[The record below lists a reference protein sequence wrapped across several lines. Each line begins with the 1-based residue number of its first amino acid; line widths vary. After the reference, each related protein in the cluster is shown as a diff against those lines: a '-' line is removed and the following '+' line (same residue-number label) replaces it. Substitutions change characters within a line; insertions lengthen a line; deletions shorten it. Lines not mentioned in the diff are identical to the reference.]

1 MARVSDLKPYQS
13 PEHQSFQ
20 LGQGPGGVLLI
31 HGFPGTPAEVRGIGE
46 ALADSGWHARGP
58 LLPGF
63 GPDIVNLAQK
73 QRKDWLEAVG
83 TEWEALLADHDPC
96 VLIGFSM
103 GGALALHLAQ
113 HIPPGR
119 LVLIS
124 PFWRL
129 PGLLPRL
136 VPVLKMVL
144 PEMRPFKDADFDAP
158 EVQAGFQRL
167 LPDIDLDDPEVRGYL
182 QEEITLPLSVIDE
195 VFRLGAEAHR
205 LAKAVSV
212 PTLVIQGRDDQMVR
226 PELTRKL
233 VKRLGDG
240 QLDGQLVYREI
251 GGPHELIHEGS
262 EQQSEVIEL
271 ISDFLKKKS

>member
-1 MARVSDLKPYQS
+1 VAVGDLKPYQN
-13 PEHQSFQ
+13 PEHQPFQ
-20 LGQGPGGVLLI
+20 FGEGPGGVLLI
-31 HGFPGTPAEVRGIGE
+31 HGFPGTPAEVRGIGQ
-46 ALADSGWHARGP
+46 ALAANGWHARGP

-63 GPDIVNLAQK
+63 GPDIVNLAEK
-73 QRKDWLEAVG
+73 RREEWLEAVG
-83 TEWEALLADHDPC
+83 AEWGALLADHDPC

-103 GGALALHLAQ
+103 GGALTLHLAQ
-113 HIPPGR
+113 RFPPDR
-119 LVLIS
+119 LVLIA

-136 VPVLKMVL
+136 VPVLKLVM

-167 LPDIDLDDPEVRGYL
+167 LPDVELDDPEVRGYL

-212 PTLVIQGRDDQMVR
+212 PTLVIQGRNDQMVR

-233 VKRLGDG
+233 VERLGDG
-240 QLDGQLVYREI
+240 QVIYREI

-262 EQQSEVIEL
+262 EQQAEVIEL
-271 ISDFLKKKS
+271 IIDFLKKKS

>member
-1 MARVSDLKPYQS
+1 VGLEELKPYQS
-13 PEHQSFQ
+13 PEHQPFQ

-31 HGFPGTPAEVRGIGE
+31 HGFPGTPAEVRGIGK
-46 ALADSGWHARGP
+46 ALAENGWHARGP

-63 GPDIVNLAQK
+63 GPDIITLAEK
-73 QRKDWLEAVG
+73 RRVDWLEAVG
-83 TEWEALLADHDPC
+83 AEWGALLAEHDPC

-113 HIPPGR
+113 RLPPDR
-119 LVLIS
+119 LVLIA

-129 PGLLPRL
+129 PGVLPRL
-136 VPVLKMVL
+136 VPVLKGVM
-144 PEMRPFKDADFDAP
+144 PEMRPFKDADFDTP

-167 LPDIDLDDPEVRGYL
+167 LPDVDLDDPQVRDYL
-182 QEEITLPLSVIDE
+182 REKITLPLSVIDE

-212 PTLVIQGRDDQMVR
+212 PALVIQGRDDRTVR

-233 VKRLGDG
+233 AERLGDG
-240 QLDGQLVYREI
+240 QADGQAIYREI
-251 GGPHELIHEGS
+251 GGPHELIHENS
-262 EQQSEVIEL
+262 EQQAEVIEL
-271 ISDFLKKKS
+271 IIDFLKKKS